1 MQFIYFLF
9 GVFVFVLGLV
19 VGSFLNCFVYR
30 LEKKES
36 IKGRSFCPNCRHQ
49 LSWHDLFPIFSF
61 LFLMGKC
68 RHCKKKIS
76 WQYPA
81 VEVATAMIFLLIF
94 SALSGPAPV
103 WNFLG
108 LAFLFYIA
116 SSLVIIFIYDLKHYI
131 IPDRVLFPA
140 IIITIIYRL
149 LENFPLFLNYFWA
162 VAVASGFFLF
172 IFLISR
178 GRWMGFGD
186 VKLAVLMGLLLGL
199 PNVLVA
205 LFLAFF
211 FGAVIGVILM
221 VRGKKKLKS
230 EIPFGPFLILGTF
243 ITLLWGNLIVAWY
256 LSTLA

>member
-36 IKGRSFCPNCRHQ
+36 IKGRSFCPHCRHQ

-61 LFLMGKC
+61 LFLRGKC

-76 WQYPA
+76 WQYPVVEIA
-81 VEVATAMIFLLIF
+81 VGLIFLLIF
-94 SALSGPAPV
+94 SFQFSIF
-103 WNFLG
+103 NT
-108 LAFLFYIA
+108 AFLFYIA

-172 IFLISR
+172 IFFISR

-186 VKLAVLMGLLLGL
+186 VKLAILMGLLLGL

-221 VRGKKKLKS
+221 VRGKKELKS

-243 ITLLWGNLIVAWY
+243 ISLLWGNLIVAWY